1 MEKNDPNRSA
11 TNLYDVAERIVNA
24 LPLEYVDSVD
34 YIVKKTK
41 LFVAVYR
48 ALSQRD
54 EIYEDQ
60 IRAILDTKA
69 R

>member
-1 MEKNDPNRSA
+1 
-11 TNLYDVAERIVNA
+11 VNA
-24 LPLEYVDSVD
+24 LPLEYVDSAD